1 MENKKPSQ
9 ITNGYWIYAIS
20 KKKYPEPADNCG
32 KWMIFG
38 YKGEQ
43 LDSIWEGVKKA
54 VEKGLLGSS
63 AKCSTAKQIVTEF
76 FDRFLA
82 DGSNIWDFVPIGI
95 QLNFEWEFIISKSNK
110 YLDKKLVSRDLH
122 YSRPYIDI
130 KSILVLLNNGNF
142 KGASLSNFTD
152 KSQDWKV
159 IKNYYEKRQFDKIEN
174 YIINETNAFFVFL
187 QK

>member
-1 MENKKPSQ
+1 MAVYYWDIETYSPGEKPNPETDK
-9 ITNGYWIYAIS
+9 IIS
-20 KKKYPEPADNCG
+20 IQFQRIDLRTG
-32 KWMIFG
+32 KPFG
-38 YKGEQ
+38 ELIILKE
-43 LDSIWEGVKKA
+43 WE
-54 VEKGLLGSS
+54 SS
-63 AKCSTAKQIVTEF
+63 EKQIVTEF

-152 KSQDWKV
+152 KSQDGKV

-187 QK
+187 QKINKNIGKLLE